1 MNKIILLLLILS
13 SIVSAGEEEGSGT
26 TPNSAATNETV
37 YQLVCISISEQN
49 YSTQQDNNQYCV
61 LVPVLTDS

>member
-1 MNKIILLLLILS
+1 MNKIIILLLL
-13 SIVSAGEEEGSGT
+13 SINLIAIAGEGEGSGT
-26 TPNSAATNETV
+26 TPNTTATNETV

-49 YSTQQDNNQYCV
+49 STQQDNNQYCV